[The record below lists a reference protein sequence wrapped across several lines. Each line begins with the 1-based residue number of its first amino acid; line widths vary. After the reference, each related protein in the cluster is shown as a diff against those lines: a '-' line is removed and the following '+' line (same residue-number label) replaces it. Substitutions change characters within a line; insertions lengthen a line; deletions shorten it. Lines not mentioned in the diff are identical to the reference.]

1 MRRHAVHHTYTRLL
15 SLIAAGLLAF
25 AFAACNGNG
34 GSMDSGGAVYNP
46 NGTASGGS
54 GGSSGSGGTTETFT
68 AQDLLNRSNAGD
80 DSGIVHLVTGGGT
93 SPNSKTVTMSA
104 ADLGLPADG
113 TVTLTII
120 GIGYSAT
127 AGVNP
132 DGTVT
137 FEVPLIE
144 TGATVTIE
152 LTVQDAGGTILWYGS
167 STQSVDDNIDISLIR
182 QFWTLPAS
190 LSVTA
195 SPSAI
200 EYDSDNPDSSYTR
213 FSVSIPGLDGA
224 PDGAVFTYS
233 WKDQDGNTVAGA
245 TGSSLRLTAGQMLG
259 AGFTP
264 LNASE
269 TRTYSVEV
277 TYTEPSGE
285 QAVRTGSAAVTI
297 ATEAT
302 IVLEGSGVQTDDSGH
317 QFLVLNKSASAAAFT
332 ARVLCYGGSVTYGWS
347 TVSGG
352 SATLTGISGAGN
364 SVSPVSGGMTILRVE
379 ATLAA
384 GRSLSEDFYV
394 YVLDAVI
401 GGSDVPAVAGAPII
415 MTDDATDSTNLIAS
429 LAGGMSVPGVS
440 YEWQIANTA
449 FATVSTAG
457 NTSAATVQP
466 VATGETTVKL
476 RASYKGVYSDW
487 STRPLYIAGLT
498 VTQTPSGAAAGD
510 VTMALSDT
518 KYRYASVTH
527 GTGTEII
534 SWDVISGTI
543 GTAPASGTPAGVSGI
558 KLQPS
563 AGGKA
568 TVKVSTNVN
577 GRTLSKT
584 FDVYVLD
591 LVVSGTS
598 LSAISTSPTLLT
610 MTDSPSLTAS
620 LTGFSD
626 ADFTW
631 SVSAAS
637 VASCTESGT
646 HHESAAVTLLAADSA
661 TVTVSTTYQGL
672 TVSAS
677 RYIYVLDL
685 TVTGDEVIEKGDT
698 GTLTASVSG
707 YGTGVSYSWSSTG
720 TAIASVSGTGP
731 TKALTPSAGGTST
744 VTVTATIPAAS
755 KTLSKTIT
763 VTVIEPV
770 IKQGGS
776 ELAATGNT
784 LSYSS
789 TATLTAELKGLTADS
804 VAWTVSPAGSVTFSD
819 DRAATTTITP
829 AASGDIDI
837 TATMT
842 YGGSSYSKTVSCE
855 VQFDVTGLSAYLAT
869 LATLSPGDAG
879 HPNVLP
885 ALTGLTPSNWTSIK
899 AALQAHS
906 GVYVDLSATTL
917 PETITETRGAFA
929 WCSNLVKPPAFS
941 SSTDPSASIS
951 MWEWYA
957 QCANLT
963 TVPEIPE
970 GVTSLQNCFDHGSS
984 GSSLSGPSTITIP
997 STVTNMWKCFNQ
1009 CTELGSD
1016 PARPVDIIIVGT
1028 NVTNWGNAFHNVGAN
1043 VTVHVPNCAVR
1054 KAIKCAE
1061 GNDSVTV
1068 VVDGT
1073 TCAAYTCP

>member
-1 MRRHAVHHTYTRLL
+1 MRRHAVHHTYTGLL
-15 SLIAAGLLAF
+15 SLIAAGLLTL

-127 AGVNP
+127 AGANP

-167 STQSVDDNIDISLIR
+167 STQSVEDNIDISLIR

-200 EYDSDNPDSSYTR
+200 EYDSDNPDSSSTS

-224 PDGAVFTYS
+224 PAGAVFTYS

-245 TGSSLRLTAGQMLG
+245 TGSSLTLTAGQLLG
-259 AGFTP
+259 PGFTP

-269 TRTYSVEV
+269 TRAYSVEV

-379 ATLAA
+379 ATLADE
-384 GRSLSEDFYV
+384 RSLSEDFYV

-401 GGSDVPAVAGAPII
+401 GGSDVPAVAGNPII
-415 MTDDATDSTNLIAS
+415 ITDATGDSASLIAS
-429 LAGGMSVPGVS
+429 LAGGISVSGVS
-440 YEWQIANTA
+440 YEWQVATPA

-457 NTSAATVQP
+457 NASEATVQP

-487 STRPLYIAGLT
+487 STRPLYVAGLT

-577 GRTLSKT
+577 GRTLEKT
-584 FDVYVLD
+584 FDVYVFD
-591 LVVSGTS
+591 LNLSGPNLTVPASPGANYSLVTS
-598 LSAISTSPTLLT
+598 TGATSGIGV
-610 MTDSPSLTAS
+610 TAS
-620 LTGFSD
+620 LAGDGMPSVTYTWTPGAGADSCIELTGS
-626 ADFTW
+626 ANAVRTVMPKAAGTASFTVGVQYGGTTVT
-631 SVSAAS
+631 SRTVDVS
-637 VASCTESGT
+637 VAGIVFTTFPKFYKMGSSPGNNITLEAEVQGYSGTVSWVAWGSETES
-646 HHESAAVTLLAADSA
+646 VA
-661 TVTVSTTYQGL
+661 TVTGSGSSATLHAVAGGKTEITL
-672 TVSAS
+672 TATVGGVTLTATKE
-677 RYIYVLDL
+677 IYVLDL
-685 TVTGDEVIEKGDT
+685 E
-698 GTLTASVSG
+698 LTSNATSG
-707 YGTGVSYSWSSTG
+707 FS
-720 TAIASVSGTGP
+720 P
-731 TKALTPSAGGTST
+731 P
-744 VTVTATIPAAS
+744 TAT
-755 KTLSKTIT
+755 TN
-763 VTVIEPV
+763 
-770 IKQGGS
+770 GS
-776 ELAATGNT
+776 LM
-784 LSYSS
+784 
-789 TATLTAELKGLTADS
+789 LT
-804 VAWTVSPAGSVTFSD
+804 
-819 DRAATTTITP
+819 
-829 AASGDIDI
+829 
-837 TATMT
+837 
-842 YGGSSYSKTVSCE
+842 
-855 VQFDVTGLSAYLAT
+855 
-869 LATLSPGDAG
+869 
-879 HPNVLP
+879 
-885 ALTGLTPSNWTSIK
+885 
-899 AALQAHS
+899 
-906 GVYVDLSATTL
+906 
-917 PETITETRGAFA
+917 
-929 WCSNLVKPPAFS
+929 
-941 SSTDPSASIS
+941 
-951 MWEWYA
+951 
-957 QCANLT
+957 
-963 TVPEIPE
+963 
-970 GVTSLQNCFDHGSS
+970 
-984 GSSLSGPSTITIP
+984 
-997 STVTNMWKCFNQ
+997 
-1009 CTELGSD
+1009 
-1016 PARPVDIIIVGT
+1016 
-1028 NVTNWGNAFHNVGAN
+1028 
-1043 VTVHVPNCAVR
+1043 
-1054 KAIKCAE
+1054 
-1061 GNDSVTV
+1061 
-1068 VVDGT
+1068 
-1073 TCAAYTCP
+1073 

>member
-1 MRRHAVHHTYTRLL
+1 MRRHAVHHTYTGLL
-15 SLIAAGLLAF
+15 SLIAAGLLAL

-46 NGTASGGS
+46 SGTASGGS

-127 AGVNP
+127 AGANP

-167 STQSVDDNIDISLIR
+167 STQSVEDNIDISLIR

-200 EYDSDNPDSSYTR
+200 EYDSANPDSSSAR
-213 FSVSIPGLDGA
+213 FSVSIPGLNSA
-224 PDGAVFTYS
+224 PAGAVFTYS

-245 TGSSLRLTAGQMLG
+245 TGSTLTLTAGQMLG
-259 AGFTP
+259 PGFTP

-277 TYTEPSGE
+277 SYTEPSGE
-285 QAVRTGSAAVTI
+285 QAVRTGSATVTI

-302 IVLEGSGVQTDDSGH
+302 LVLEGSGVQTDDTGH

-332 ARVLCYGGSVTYGWS
+332 ARVLCYGGPVNYEWS
-347 TVSGG
+347 SVSGG
-352 SATLTGISGAGN
+352 SATLAVTGNSGAGN
-364 SVSPVSGGMTILRVE
+364 SVAPAPASGGMTILRVE
-379 ATLAA
+379 ATLQD
-384 GRSLSEDFYV
+384 GRYLSKDFYV

-401 GGSDVPAVAGAPII
+401 SGSDVPASAGDPII
-415 MTDDATDSTNLIAS
+415 ITNTATDSTNLTAS
-429 LAGGMSVPGVS
+429 LAGSLSVSGVS
-440 YEWQIANTA
+440 YEWQIATPA

-487 STRPLYIAGLT
+487 STRPLYVAGLT
-498 VTQTPSGAAAGD
+498 VTQTPSGATAGD

-527 GTGTEII
+527 GTGTESI

-543 GTAPASGTPAGVSGI
+543 GTAPASGTPAGGSGI
-558 KLQPS
+558 ELQPS
-563 AGGKA
+563 EGGKS

-598 LSAISTSPTLLT
+598 LSASSTRPTLLT

-776 ELAATGNT
+776 AVALTGNT
-784 LSYSS
+784 LSCSYSPATTVTLNGMLEGLAADIS
-789 TATLTAELKGLTADS
+789 WSASPEGIVSFSPASATNTTGVNTTVTVNAPGDVTITMTATYDGTSYTKTAAYSIAAQSLTFTQFVTNDYLSTLPANDAEHPYVLNITG
-804 VAWTVSPAGSVTFSD
+804 WTDT
-819 DRAATTTITP
+819 DRNAV
-829 AASGDIDI
+829 
-837 TATMT
+837 
-842 YGGSSYSKTVSCE
+842 KV
-855 VQFDVTGLSAYLAT
+855 YLQPE
-869 LATLSPGDAG
+869 SN
-879 HPNVLP
+879 PNVR
-885 ALTGLTPSNWTSIK
+885 
-899 AALQAHS
+899 
-906 GVYVDLSATTL
+906 YVDLSNSTL
-917 PETITETRGAFA
+917 PTGDLEAFFQWCYTITTA
-929 WCSNLVKPPAFS
+929 P
-941 SSTDPSASIS
+941 
-951 MWEWYA
+951 
-957 QCANLT
+957 Q
-963 TVPEIPE
+963 IPD
-970 GVTSLQNCFDHGSS
+970 GVTSLKCLFDFGNHASDA
-984 GSSLSGPSTITIP
+984 LSGPPIIRIP
-997 STVTNMWKCFNQ
+997 ASVLNMEKCFNQ
-1009 CTELGSD
+1009 CKSLQN
-1016 PARPVDIIIVGT
+1016 VDIIIEGT
-1028 NVTNWGNAFHNVGAN
+1028 NVTNWNQTFHNISASQH
-1043 VTVHVPNCAVR
+1043 VTVWVPDATV
-1054 KAIKCAE
+1054 KAAIEAAPDNTGVEIKI
-1061 GNDSVTV
+1061 GS
-1068 VVDGT
+1068 G
-1073 TCAAYTCP
+1073 PSGP